1 MAIRR
6 SAHWFKMLMAKEGT
20 AKMHRNSWWGWV
32 IYIQGIYFKISIIK
46 TVPLSIPHSLII
58 LYTVHSSF
66 YVTLGL
72 DRWFTHTWANLRNS
86 ITTLWALIVSSGKK
100 KKKWGTIDLW
110 RTGLWTSLVHTYA
123 DFFQI
128 LQYHRV
134 CSWLNE
140 SANSELR
147 IWRASYKLYL
157 DFWLHR
163 GSAPLTPALFKG
175 QLY

>member
-100 KKKWGTIDLW
+100 KKNEVQLTFEEQGFELHLSTHMQIFFKYCSTI
-110 RTGLWTSLVHTYA
+110 
-123 DFFQI
+123 
-128 LQYHRV
+128 
-134 CSWLNE
+134 
-140 SANSELR
+140 
-147 IWRASYKLYL
+147 
-157 DFWLHR
+157 
-163 GSAPLTPALFKG
+163 GSAVDWMNQQIPNCGYGGPVINYTWIFDCTEGRHP
-175 QLY
+175 